1 MVAPTKGGVAMDRDA
16 RKLRRTV
23 ARLQEGQAR
32 TAVRYPGDLRQRVM
46 AFARRRQRQG
56 ADVTAIAREVG
67 VAPWTLALWLRR
79 PVAAHVRAVDVVPDA
94 VPVAGGPEAGP
105 VLITPR
111 GFRVEG
117 LDRDGLVALL
127 RALA

>member
-1 MVAPTKGGVAMDRDA
+1 V
-16 RKLRRTV
+16 
-23 ARLQEGQAR
+23 
-32 TAVRYPGDLRQRVM
+32 
-46 AFARRRQRQG
+46 FARRRHRQG

-79 PVAAHVRAVDVVPDA
+79 PVARVRAVDVVPDT
-94 VPVAGGPEAGP
+94 VPALVERGIGP